1 MNMDSILYIFRKT
14 VKNAV
19 IDAFRHP
26 LMLVMYGI
34 FFLSIISAVL
44 MGYSNS
50 TATYTVEKD
59 TRALYGGYLAL
70 LHFISIPIMLK
81 GLSSGTSFFSMS
93 DVNNIFV
100 APMSEKKILIYG
112 VGRQLA
118 SMLFLAVCF
127 SAYGGMAMNIFR
139 LSFEDAVWL
148 ILGIIVMF
156 VLVQMITLMIFC
168 LSSGHPKRAKVMK
181 YMIYAIPVY
190 ALAVVGIYMFTNGM
204 TVENLLYA
212 VSQPILEY
220 SPIGWL
226 HGVIFGIIDRNY
238 INIAVYGISLLV
250 SMIACI
256 LVFIYAK
263 LDYYEDVLGQAES
276 NYAFRESLRT
286 GNMGESFGISSQ
298 KLKSSKIGIK
308 KGSGANAIFYKH
320 LKEGERRSRFI
331 FLNISTAVLIGV
343 ALVTGLVINQIMD
356 GIYRTTVVY
365 LGTTVICAYLQFFF
379 SAAGDWVKEL
389 SKPYI
394 FLIPDDPVK
403 KLIMASA
410 TSIIKPFTDGTIAY
424 LILALIVGGQIPDII
439 TSILV
444 YGSFGCVY
452 IAANVLAQR
461 IVGMNGNRGV
471 FITFYMSLIFL
482 LMIPGIVLGILSL
495 SHAGELSIIAAAMM
509 GIPVFLWNMLISFL
523 IFLLCRNLL
532 NNVE

>member
-1 MNMDSILYIFRKT
+1 MDSIFYLVRKT

-19 IDAFRHP
+19 IDVFRHP
-26 LMLVMYGI
+26 LMLVMYGV

-44 MGYSNS
+44 MGYANS
-50 TATYTVEKD
+50 TATYSVEKD

-81 GLSSGTSFFSMS
+81 GLSSGTSFFSMC

-100 APMSEKKILIYG
+100 SPMSEKKILIYG

-118 SMLFLAVCF
+118 SMLFLVVCF

-139 LSFEDAVWL
+139 LSLTDAVLL
-148 ILGIIVMF
+148 IAGIFIMF
-156 VLVQMITLMIFC
+156 ILVQMITLMIFC
-168 LSSGHPKRAKVMK
+168 LSSGHPKRANIMK
-181 YMIYAIPVY
+181 YIIYAIPVY
-190 ALAVVGIYMFTNGM
+190 PLAVVGIYMFAGGM

-226 HGVIFGIIDRNY
+226 HGVVFGMIDGNY
-238 INIAVYGISLLV
+238 MNIVIYGILLLISFAV
-250 SMIACI
+250 CI
-256 LVFIYAK
+256 LVFVYTK

-276 NYAFRESLRT
+276 NYAFREALKT
-286 GNMGESFGISSQ
+286 GNFGENFGTSSQ
-298 KLKSSKIGIK
+298 KLKSSNIGIK

-320 LKEGERRSRFI
+320 LKEGERRSRFR
-331 FLNISTAVLIGV
+331 FLNISTAVLLGV
-343 ALVTGLVINQIMD
+343 ALITGLVINQIVD
-356 GIYRTTVVY
+356 GIYRTTIIY
-365 LGTTVICAYLQFFF
+365 LGTTIICSYLQFFF

-394 FLIPDDPVK
+394 FLIPDSPVK

-424 LILALIVGGQIPDII
+424 IVLALIVGGQIPDII

-461 IVGMNGNRGV
+461 IVGMNGNRGI

-482 LMIPGIVLGILSL
+482 LMIPGILLGLFSL
-495 SHAGELSIIAAAMM
+495 SNAGELSIIAATMM
-509 GIPVFLWNMLISFL
+509 GLPVFLWNMLISFL
-523 IFLLCRNLL
+523 IFLMCRNLL
-532 NNVE
+532 NNAE

>member
-1 MNMDSILYIFRKT
+1 MDSIFYIVRKT

-26 LMLVMYGI
+26 LMLVMYGV

-44 MGYSNS
+44 MGYANS
-50 TATYTVEKD
+50 TATY
-59 TRALYGGYLAL
+59 RALYGGYLAL

-81 GLSSGTSFFSMS
+81 GLSSGTSFFSMC

-100 APMSEKKILIYG
+100 SPMSEKKILIYG

-118 SMLFLAVCF
+118 SMLFLVICF

-139 LSFEDAVWL
+139 LSLTDAVLL
-148 ILGIIVMF
+148 IAGIFVMF

-168 LSSGHPKRAKVMK
+168 LSSGHPKRANIMK
-181 YMIYAIPVY
+181 YIIYAIPVY
-190 ALAVVGIYMFTNGM
+190 PLAVVGIYMFAGGM

-226 HGVIFGIIDRNY
+226 HGVVFGIIDGNY
-238 INIAVYGISLLV
+238 MNII
-250 SMIACI
+250 
-256 LVFIYAK
+256 K

-276 NYAFRESLRT
+276 NYAFREALKT
-286 GNMGESFGISSQ
+286 GNFGENFGTSSQ
-298 KLKSSKIGIK
+298 KLKSSNIGIK

-320 LKEGERRSRFI
+320 LKEGERRSRFR
-331 FLNISTAVLIGV
+331 FLNISTAVLLGV
-343 ALVTGLVINQIMD
+343 ALITGLVINQIVD
-356 GIYRTTVVY
+356 GIYRTTIIY
-365 LGTTVICAYLQFFF
+365 LGTTIICSYLQFFF

-394 FLIPDDPVK
+394 FLIPDSPVK

-424 LILALIVGGQIPDII
+424 IVLALIVGGQIPDIV

-461 IVGMNGNRGV
+461 IVGMNGSRGI

-482 LMIPGIVLGILSL
+482 LMIPGILLGLFSL
-495 SHAGELSIIAAAMM
+495 SNAGELSIIAATMM
-509 GIPVFLWNMLISFL
+509 GLPVFLWNMLISFL
-523 IFLLCRNLL
+523 IFLMCRNLL
-532 NNVE
+532 NNAE